1 MDLSKVPALC
11 IGEMTAGEAERA
23 GMQTFT
29 AARATLRDLVDLA
42 VKMAAKERED
52 GEGQRQPDGE
62 K

>member
-1 MDLSKVPALC
+1 
-11 IGEMTAGEAERA
+11 
-23 GMQTFT
+23 MQTFT

-52 GEGQRQPDGE
+52 EEGQRQPDGE